1 MPMASRAA
9 SGCSSVSRSART
21 SQSAPPGPMTP
32 AYLRPLMGWTPC
44 WMFWARAA
52 ERISNRQTARRM
64 GLLVAAFVDWID
76 IGGQVFQT
84 IDGALHGR
92 PHDAERV
99 QHFLRRGVIALSFD
113 GEQIVG
119 KVADRV
125 FDPGEIDGER
135 AVGVGYESAFVRQVI
150 ELQRHALAVSV
161 GESEAQR
168 PE

>member
-21 SQSAPPGPMTP
+21 SQSAPHGPMTP

-44 WMFWARAA
+44 AKETAA
-52 ERISNRQTARRM
+52 ERISNKPTARRM
-64 GLLVAAFVDWID
+64 GLLVGAFVDWID
-76 IGGQVFQT
+76 IGGQVFQAV
-84 IDGALHGR
+84 DGVLHGR
-92 PHDAERV
+92 PHDAERI

-119 KVADRV
+119 EVADRV
-125 FDPGEIDGER
+125 FDFGEIDGER
-135 AVGVGYESAFVRQVI
+135 AVGVSYERALVGQVV
-150 ELQRHALAVSV
+150 ELQRHALAVSI
-161 GESEAQR
+161 GESETQR